1 MRQEGPPPLPERI
14 RLPLR
19 IASVVI
25 GYVIYRVVQPPLV
38 GAALIGIGFVMV
50 DWAIIEKVTT
60 FRKDRMSMMLVGQA
74 LLGIGLLIA
83 GALIAFR

>member
-1 MRQEGPPPLPERI
+1 MSQEGPPPLPERI

-38 GAALIGIGFVMV
+38 GAALLGIGFVMV
-50 DWAIIEKVTT
+50 DWAIIERVTT
-60 FRKDRMSMMLVGQA
+60 FRKDRMSMMIAGQA
-74 LLGIGLLIA
+74 LLGIGLAIA
-83 GALIAFR
+83 GALLAFR